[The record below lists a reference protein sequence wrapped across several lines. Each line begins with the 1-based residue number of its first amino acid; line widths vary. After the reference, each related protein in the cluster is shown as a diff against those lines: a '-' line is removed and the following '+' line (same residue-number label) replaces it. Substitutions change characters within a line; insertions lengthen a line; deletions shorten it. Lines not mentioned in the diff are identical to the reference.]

1 MAKNFSR
8 IYSAQPHRL
17 EGIIVSVEIDI
28 TNGLHTFSIVGLP
41 DKAVEESRD
50 RVASAIKNSGYTSPK
65 QENHKTVVS
74 LAPAELRKEGSYF
87 DCAIA
92 LGYLL
97 AGHHIEFSPE
107 KKLFIGELSLNGE
120 LQPVAGILPIV
131 QTAKN
136 LGFTELFIPQGN
148 ACEAA
153 LVNDVT
159 IYPTTTLS
167 ELINHIDESSDH
179 RTLIKPQPPTE
190 IPSPLTH
197 TTNDF
202 TYILGQ
208 ETAKRGLEIAASG
221 GHNIIMSGP
230 PGTGKTLLARA
241 FNELLPPLGIDA
253 VLEVTGIHSV
263 AGLLANQNQ
272 PLITQ
277 PPFRSPHH
285 TSSYVSLIGGGS
297 VPRPGEVTLAHRGVL
312 FLDEFPEF
320 DKRVIESLRQPIEDR
335 TVTIARA
342 RGSALFPA
350 QFTLIAAMN
359 PCPCGNFGSLH
370 KICVC
375 NPHEIQRYR
384 KKISGPIL
392 DRIDIW
398 LSVEHIDYHK
408 LSALQPPPE
417 SSYDVRTRI
426 QRARAIQH
434 DRFGN
439 TTTLNAH
446 MTSKDVQGIKL
457 SPDVKKLL
465 IESSELFKL
474 SPRSYHRIIKI
485 TQTIADLDESEQ
497 ITTDHVLEAF
507 HYRPRQ

>member
-8 IYSAQPHRL
+8 IYSAQPNKL
-17 EGIIVSVEIDI
+17 EGVIVSVEIDI

-50 RVASAIKNSGYTSPK
+50 RVASAIKNSGFTSPK

-92 LGYLL
+92 VGYLL
-97 AGHHIEFSPE
+97 AGHHIEFSPD

-120 LQPVAGILPIV
+120 LQPITGILPIV
-131 QTAKN
+131 QTAKK
-136 LGFTELFIPQGN
+136 LGFTELFIPIGN
-148 ACEAA
+148 AIEAA
-153 LVNDVT
+153 LITGIT
-159 IYPTTTLS
+159 IYPAANLS
-167 ELINHIDESSDH
+167 EIINHINETSDNPVA
-179 RTLIKPQPPTE
+179 LQPQPTTE
-190 IPSPLTH
+190 IPLLENHSVH
-197 TTNDF
+197 DF
-202 TYILGQ
+202 KYILGQ
-208 ETAKRGLEIAASG
+208 ETAKRGLEIAAAG

-230 PGTGKTLLARA
+230 PGTGKTLLAQA
-241 FNELLPPLGIDA
+241 FNALLPPLGIDA

-263 AGLLANQNQ
+263 AGLLTNQTN

-297 VPRPGEVTLAHRGVL
+297 IPRPGEVTLAHRGVL

-370 KICVC
+370 KLCVC

-398 LSVEHIDYHK
+398 LSVEHIDYQK
-408 LSALQPPPE
+408 LSSVQPPPE
-417 SSYDVRTRI
+417 SSYEVRKRVL
-426 QRARAIQH
+426 RARKIQES
-434 DRFGN
+434 RFGN

-446 MTSKDVQGIKL
+446 MSSKDVQKIVL
-457 SPDVKKLL
+457 TPEVKQIL

-474 SPRSYHRIIKI
+474 SPRSFHRVIKI
-485 TQTIADLDESEQ
+485 AQTIADLDNASQ
-497 ITTDHVLEAF
+497 ITTQHVLEAF

>member
-8 IYSAQPHRL
+8 IYSAQPYHL
-17 EGIIVSVEIDI
+17 EGHIVSVEIDI
-28 TNGLHTFSIVGLP
+28 TNGLHSFSIVGLP

-50 RVASAIKNSGYTSPK
+50 RVASAIKNSGFTSPK

-92 LGYLL
+92 VGYLL
-97 AGHHIEFSPE
+97 AGHHIEFSPD

-120 LQPVAGILPIV
+120 LQPIHGILPIV
-131 QTAKN
+131 QTAKKH
-136 LGFTELFIPQGN
+136 GFTELFIPEKN
-148 ACEAA
+148 TLEAA
-153 LVNDVT
+153 LISGIT
-159 IYPTTTLS
+159 IYPAKNLS
-167 ELINHIDESSDH
+167 EIINHIDESSDT
-179 RTLIKPQPPTE
+179 RIYIRPQPVTLIPQPE
-190 IPSPLTH
+190 PLAVNNFNTI
-197 TTNDF
+197 F
-202 TYILGQ
+202 GQ

-241 FNELLPPLGIDA
+241 FNELLPPLPIESI
-253 VLEVTGIHSV
+253 LEVTGIHSV
-263 AGLLANQNQ
+263 AGLLNNHVR
-272 PLITQ
+272 PLVVQ

-297 VPRPGEVTLAHRGVL
+297 IPRPGEVTLAHRGVL

-335 TVTIARA
+335 MVTIARA

-375 NPHEIQRYR
+375 NPHEIGRYR

-398 LSVEHIDYHK
+398 LAVEHIDYNK
-408 LSALQPPPE
+408 LSTSSTIPE
-417 SSYDVRTRI
+417 SSEAV
-426 QRARAIQH
+426 RARVISARKTQQE
-434 DRFGN
+434 RFSSSVK
-439 TTTLNAH
+439 LNAH
-446 MTSKDVQGIKL
+446 MSNKDIQSIHL
-457 SPDVKKLL
+457 TPDVRKLL
-465 IESSELFKL
+465 VESSELFKL
-474 SPRSYHRIIKI
+474 SPRSFHRIIKI
-485 TQTIADLDESEQ
+485 ARTIADLDGSKEL
-497 ITTDHVLEAF
+497 TTDHILEAF